1 MTNKQ
6 LEQVEIVTLEEKH
19 FVGVAVTNAFK
30 RVNPKSIREVNDLFL
45 SRIKEIPN
53 VINADCYVCPHF
65 ANDFLFTY
73 IYSMEVS
80 RYDEVPEG
88 MIGFSVPRQSY
99 AKVRST
105 EQDPYALIKAALE
118 AMNRKNNTRSLA
130 LEVFRFGEEQHV
142 RNADVF
148 VPIL

>member
-1 MTNKQ
+1 MTEKQ
-6 LEQVEIVTLEEKH
+6 LEQAEIVTLEEKH
-19 FVGVAVTNAFK
+19 YVGVAVTNAFM
-30 RVNPKSIREVNDLFL
+30 RVNPKSIQEVNDLFL

-53 VINADCYVCPHF
+53 VINSGSYVCSHF

-80 RYDEVPEG
+80 RIDEVPEG
-88 MIGFSVPRQSY
+88 MIGFSVPSQRY

-105 EQDPYALIKAALE
+105 EQDPYALIKATLE
-118 AMNRKNNTRSLA
+118 VMSLINNTRSLA